1 VTRPVRALPPF
12 REARRL
18 AASPYLDPGPLQ
30 RRPGRGYPGRC
41 LVADAGEENSD
52 CSEPCIRPACVP
64 DAMGAAPEP
73 GVGIPDIIGSRAN
86 SLVGRVLE
94 PHVEREIDSG
104 DPDRLQRACSFMER
118 MALNRNTEKTRWCT
132 RCRQD
137 LPVALFRPNPEMLS
151 GLHPWCRPCC
161 AEDIRLWRAENPSA
175 VAAYNAARREGPF
188 PKTCSVC
195 GREWLAARRR
205 SVRCPECQER
215 HLRER
220 KR

>member
-1 VTRPVRALPPF
+1 MAGQHTDSPQPPRETEVTR
-12 REARRL
+12 EK
-18 AASPYLDPGPLQ
+18 
-30 RRPGRGYPGRC
+30 C
-41 LVADAGEENSD
+41 AD
-52 CSEPCIRPACVP
+52 
-64 DAMGAAPEP
+64 
-73 GVGIPDIIGSRAN
+73 
-86 SLVGRVLE
+86 
-94 PHVEREIDSG
+94 
-104 DPDRLQRACSFMER
+104 
-118 MALNRNTEKTRWCT
+118 TEKTRWCT

-188 PKTCSVC
+188 PKTYSVC

-205 SVRCPECQER
+205 SVQCPECQAQ
-215 HLRER
+215 HLWQR